1 MGWNIFGHTPYTG
14 PYTENMCAKHAG
26 KVFPSSFFPLHAK
39 TEVSLPSLDLF
50 LRAARGCGGVIA
62 AVLICIHMFRTSF
75 TTTYKVIFKLLFPHS
90 LCLGQ
95 EVVLFRK
102 E

>member
-1 MGWNIFGHTPYTG
+1 MGRNIFGHTPYTG

-26 KVFPSSFFPLHAK
+26 KVFPFSFFLLHAK

-62 AVLICIHMFRTSF
+62 AVLICIH
-75 TTTYKVIFKLLFPHS
+75 VPHEFYNNLQS
-90 LCLGQ
+90 Y
-95 EVVLFRK
+95 F
-102 E
+102 